1 MGDMWNNSGK
11 VFTSESGGM
20 INPDTLS
27 TWFKGFIN
35 RHNLPDIHYHSLR
48 HTAATL
54 LIQVVLILQRFQKD

>member
-35 RHNLPDIHYHSLR
+35 RHNTYPIFIIIH
-48 HTAATL
+48 
-54 LIQVVLILQRFQKD
+54 